1 MKRANKTIMKCY
13 HQELATV
20 DEHTPTCLPS
30 LSPSLL
36 ILYICCINCFIL
48 IIHVSFKFPAM
59 LAILNHTARH
69 APRRS
74 FRSSQVWS
82 QPPPPT
88 AKMHRETSRFGAKSQ
103 DSESVAGGPT
113 QHGWHPLQSPLW
125 NIQSSPEIDGG
136 STEDRPGLPLRG
148 LLFKDTLAG
157 LGTFKISH
165 QQQCCINP
173 GETEAG
179 TVG

>member
-82 QPPPPT
+82 QPPPPPPRCTGRLRASGQSHRIRNLLQGAPLST
-88 AKMHRETSRFGAKSQ
+88 ADIPSRVPSGTSRAVQKSMVGAQKTDRGSL
-103 DSESVAGGPT
+103 SVACCSRT
-113 QHGWHPLQSPLW
+113 LLQ
-125 NIQSSPEIDGG
+125 
-136 STEDRPGLPLRG
+136 
-148 LLFKDTLAG
+148 
-157 LGTFKISH
+157 
-165 QQQCCINP
+165 
-173 GETEAG
+173 
-179 TVG
+179 V

>member
-82 QPPPPT
+82 QPPP
-88 AKMHRETSRFGAKSQ
+88 HRQDAQGDFALRGKVTGFGICCRGPHSARLTSPP
-103 DSESVAGGPT
+103 E
-113 QHGWHPLQSPLW
+113 SPLEHPE
-125 NIQSSPEIDGG
+125 QSRNRWWEHRRQTGAPSPWPVVQGHSCRFRD
-136 STEDRPGLPLRG
+136 
-148 LLFKDTLAG
+148 
-157 LGTFKISH
+157 
-165 QQQCCINP
+165 
-173 GETEAG
+173 
-179 TVG
+179 V